1 MTIECCEGMS
11 GFTEIHDPDEGNGLR
26 VFDLALLL
34 VWEAP
39 FPSCMGTPFCDTLS
53 TLKEQFHRDYQW
65 RVHMYVTPCTR
76 LMLYALYP
84 YVNSGKEDSK
94 RYWGI
99 PFNDQNGCFCDRV
112 LGSECKLLEVRKW
125 VKYSKP
131 PANRDSGTFF
141 PPDFAWRD
149 NQYFSSISRRRDNQR
164 ELGPVLIPNERF

>member
-11 GFTEIHDPDEGNGLR
+11 GFTEIHDPDKGNGLR

-39 FPSCMGTPFCDTLS
+39 FPSCMGTPFCDT
-53 TLKEQFHRDYQW
+53 
-65 RVHMYVTPCTR
+65 CTR
-76 LMLYALYP
+76 LMMYALYP

-141 PPDFAWRD
+141 PTYFTWRD

-164 ELGPVLIPNERF
+164 ELGPVLIPNGRFYRLYCSISRQIRG

>member
-11 GFTEIHDPDEGNGLR
+11 GFTEIHDPDKGNGLR

-39 FPSCMGTPFCDTLS
+39 FPSCMGTPFCDT
-53 TLKEQFHRDYQW
+53 
-65 RVHMYVTPCTR
+65 CTR
-76 LMLYALYP
+76 LMMYALYP

-164 ELGPVLIPNERF
+164 ELGPVLIPNGRFYRLYCSISRQIRG

>member
-11 GFTEIHDPDEGNGLR
+11 GFTEIHDPDKGNGLR

-39 FPSCMGTPFCDTLS
+39 FPGLHGNSF
-53 TLKEQFHRDYQW
+53 F
-65 RVHMYVTPCTR
+65 VACTR
-76 LMLYALYP
+76 LMMYALYP

>member
-11 GFTEIHDPDEGNGLR
+11 GFTEIYYSMRSRQNNHFSDSWSRWYRLPVSELR

-39 FPSCMGTPFCDTLS
+39 FPALHGNSF
-53 TLKEQFHRDYQW
+53 F
-65 RVHMYVTPCTR
+65 VACTR
-76 LMLYALYP
+76 LMMYALYP

-164 ELGPVLIPNERF
+164 ETSPRFTPNGRF

>member
-11 GFTEIHDPDEGNGLR
+11 GFTEIHDPDKGNGLR

-39 FPSCMGTPFCDTLS
+39 FPALHGNSF
-53 TLKEQFHRDYQW
+53 F
-65 RVHMYVTPCTR
+65 VACTR
-76 LMLYALYP
+76 LMMYALYP

-99 PFNDQNGCFCDRV
+99 PFNDQNGRFCDRV

-164 ELGPVLIPNERF
+164 ELGPVLIPNGRFYRLYCSISRQIRG